1 VPRQENPGFGCE
13 SVVTQRTTGD
23 ELEARIAE
31 VEIKLSYSEDLI
43 ETLNTTVYRQQLQIE
58 QLVQEIRILREEKR
72 NEEGRVGQRNIRDDI
87 PPHY

>member
-1 VPRQENPGFGCE
+1 
-13 SVVTQRTTGD
+13 VTQQAAV
-23 ELEARIAE
+23 EVLEARMAE

-58 QLVQEIRILREEKR
+58 QLVQEFRAMREDKR
-72 NEEGRVGQRNIRDDI
+72 NEEARAGLKNIRDDI

>member
-1 VPRQENPGFGCE
+1 M
-13 SVVTQRTTGD
+13 
-23 ELEARIAE
+23 AE

-58 QLVQEIRILREEKR
+58 QLVQEIRAMCEEKR
-72 NEEGRVGQRNIRDDI
+72 SEEARAGLKSIRDDI

>member
-1 VPRQENPGFGCE
+1 M
-13 SVVTQRTTGD
+13 TQQAAV
-23 ELEARIAE
+23 EVLEARMAE

-58 QLVQEIRILREEKR
+58 QLVQEIRAMREEKR
-72 NEEGRVGQRNIRDDI
+72 SEEARAGLKSIRDDI